1 MRPPSMWQILI
12 IVLIVVILFG
22 AKRLP
27 DVASSIGK
35 SLKIFKKEVTE
46 LREDDGGAPGHDAG
60 TTGQQPYGTTG
71 QQGTTPPPPG
81 APPPGYGTTPPPSA
95 PAPGST
101 PNGGTGTDQ
110 R

>member
-1 MRPPSMWQILI
+1 MRPPSLWQILI
-12 IVLIVVILFG
+12 IVLIIVIIFG

-46 LREDDGGAPGHDAG
+46 LREDDDAPATGS
-60 TTGQQPYGTTG
+60 TTTSGQHTATG
-71 QQGTTPPPPG
+71 STHANRATDEPGTPP
-81 APPPGYGTTPPPSA
+81 A
-95 PAPGST
+95 
-101 PNGGTGTDQ
+101 GGTGGTDT

>member
-1 MRPPSMWQILI
+1 MRPPSLWQILI
-12 IVLIVVILFG
+12 IVLIIVILFG

-46 LREDDGGAPGHDAG
+46 LREDDS
-60 TTGQQPYGTTG
+60 
-71 QQGTTPPPPG
+71 
-81 APPPGYGTTPPPSA
+81 TPPPSGPASGAGPTSSSTA
-95 PAPGST
+95 PNPTTAPPSAEDPGPT
-101 PNGGTGTDQ
+101 PPGAG

>member
-1 MRPPSMWQILI
+1 MLQILI
-12 IVLIVVILFG
+12 IVLIIVVLFG

-46 LREDDGGAPGHDAG
+46 LREDDTTPPSGPVSGGPTSPSTTPNPTTAPPSADDH
-60 TTGQQPYGTTG
+60 
-71 QQGTTPPPPG
+71 GTTPPGG
-81 APPPGYGTTPPPSA
+81 AG
-95 PAPGST
+95 
-101 PNGGTGTDQ
+101 

>member
-1 MRPPSMWQILI
+1 MRPPSLWQILI
-12 IVLIVVILFG
+12 IVLIIVIIFG

-46 LREDDGGAPGHDAG
+46 LREDDD
-60 TTGQQPYGTTG
+60 
-71 QQGTTPPPPG
+71 
-81 APPPGYGTTPPPSA
+81 A
-95 PAPGST
+95 PAAGGST
-101 PNGGTGTDQ
+101 TSGQHTATGSPQANRTADDPGTSPAGGTGGTDT

>member
-1 MRPPSMWQILI
+1 MKPSLWQILI
-12 IVLIVVILFG
+12 IVLIIILIFG

-46 LREDDGGAPGHDAG
+46 LREDEDPAPGGPTAG
-60 TTGQQPYGTTG
+60 PPASH
-71 QQGTTPPPPG
+71 GTTPPPRAGEDPG
-81 APPPGYGTTPPPSA
+81 SSTTPPG
-95 PAPGST
+95 GS
-101 PNGGTGTDQ
+101 GSDY

>member
-1 MRPPSMWQILI
+1 MKPSLLQILI
-12 IVLIVVILFG
+12 IVLIIILLFG

-46 LREDDGGAPGHDAG
+46 LRDDDDAG
-60 TTGQQPYGTTG
+60 PQQHGTTP
-71 QQGTTPPPPG
+71 GTTPPTGTRPSDSPTG
-81 APPPGYGTTPPPSA
+81 TSTTPP
-95 PAPGST
+95 
-101 PNGGTGTDQ
+101 GTSNSDP